1 MVRIIG
7 DVLGALVAFL
17 ILWLW
22 DVTSFTDRLVAFAI
36 AVIAGALVA
45 IIWPWLIGLWAAR
58 RIRDRRDEEIQKEVQ
73 RQMKEQGG

>member
-22 DVTSFTDRLVAFAI
+22 DATNFTDRLVAFAI
-36 AVIAGALVA
+36 AVIAGAIVA
-45 IIWPWLIGLWAAR
+45 IIWPWIVGLWGVR
-58 RIRDRRDEEIQKEVQ
+58 RVRSRRDEEIQKEVE

>member
-7 DVLGALVAFL
+7 DALGALVAFL

-22 DVTSFTDRLVAFAI
+22 DVTTFTDRLLAFAI

-45 IIWPWLIGLWAAR
+45 IIWPWLIGLWAVR
-58 RIRDRRDEEIQKEVQ
+58 RARDRRDEEIQKEIE
-73 RQMKEQGG
+73 RQMREQR